1 MLNKTKWSFVQK
13 YNHRKLKIVYLF
25 FIFFYVS
32 TYRFLFE
39 ILNREFRLYAGIF
52 RFDKTFAALFYQADY
67 YYTVK
72 PTQKLPLLNEMSVL

>member
-1 MLNKTKWSFVQK
+1 MKFRAEIQPQKTENS
-13 YNHRKLKIVYLF
+13 LF
-25 FIFFYVS
+25 LFNFFYVS